1 MGRISTHILDTSR
14 GRPAE
19 GVRIEVYAVDG
30 EKRTLLG
37 QTVTNADGRTD
48 EPVVAMP
55 DIPPGTYEL
64 LFHVGPY
71 LTEMDGDA
79 FYDIVPLRFRVSDGA
94 GHYHVPLLITSW
106 SYATYRGS

>member
-71 LTEMDGDA
+71 LTMPSTTSCRFA
-79 FYDIVPLRFRVSDGA
+79 FAFRTA
-94 GHYHVPLLITSW
+94 
-106 SYATYRGS
+106 RGIIMYLY

>member
-55 DIPPGTYEL
+55 DIPQGISCT
-64 LFHVGPY
+64 FINHV
-71 LTEMDGDA
+71 EA
-79 FYDIVPLRFRVSDGA
+79 LRYSGA
-94 GHYHVPLLITSW
+94 ARPTAARFALPK
-106 SYATYRGS
+106 RK